1 MDTIDFEIDRGLAQ
15 KASQSDPEA
24 MRQIVERHQS
34 RIYRLAY
41 RLVGDVDVAEDIAQ
55 ETFLRA
61 LENLGSLNDGR
72 ALSQWLTQ
80 ITTNLVRDRWKTRKK
95 TVCLEED
102 DPNLPRSGGN
112 PAQDAEIQEM
122 KVRIQTALMELPH
135 AYREVF
141 LLKYVEEIS
150 YEEISDLLKIS
161 VSAAKVQAFRACR
174 MLRNLLPEYDPMRE
188 MSREPETGR

>member
-1 MDTIDFEIDRGLAQ
+1 MT
-15 KASQSDPEA
+15 DPEQFEGFMSA
-24 MRQIVERHQS
+24 YQDMVYS
-34 RIYRLAY
+34 TALRLS
-41 RLVGDVDVAEDIAQ
+41 GNESEAEDIAQ

-61 LENLGSLNDGR
+61 FENLRSLNDGH

-122 KVRIQTALMELPH
+122 RARIQAALMELPH

-150 YEEISDLLKIS
+150 YEEIRDLLKIS
-161 VSAAKVQAFRACR
+161 VSAAKVQAYRACR
-174 MLRNLLPEYDPMRE
+174 MLRKLLPEYDPMRE
-188 MSREPETGR
+188 MSREREMGR